1 MWKAILRTTLY
12 LLVQTTTVD
21 ALTVRFDPPNNT
33 IISSSSS
40 IYFESVGATHLCYTT
55 SGILPQCKSGGI
67 NATAGCILGSTKILA
82 ESYTYTTTS
91 ETTARIAA
99 VGCVGLNTTSTV
111 SAVNYDISA
120 SAGIVQFDPSP
131 SSGNV
136 KIGTKIT
143 VSSTKATY
151 LCIATDGT
159 TPTCAD
165 GGICGVG
172 KVHSGDRAEVTIEDG
187 IYTFYSFDV
196 IGCTT
201 KVQGASESAHV
212 QYTTGPV
219 AGKPMFQ
226 IEGDHLN
233 TSTSGSTT
241 IVRSGAK
248 INATSNSSTIV
259 CLRSWLVKS
268 SDDAAASPNTTPP
281 NTTPP
286 TCNIMNGTC
295 GIGSSS
301 DAVSIISSGT
311 TVVSAIGCTL
321 ASDAGT
327 NSLVVQSRYN
337 IGKIVKPVT
346 ASPSKKGKVQ
356 EDTTIYLDSENADL
370 VCWSTDVGFEPND
383 SLCHPDGSACV
394 TNAVKASDAMP
405 NVTTLNVPMTVKVEG
420 CTSVNSMGVTSKS
433 TVGPYEIGPRAAT
446 PRMTVVQDEANL
458 ENGESSE
465 PVAATAGA
473 INIMIKSGDK
483 IQMDSVN
490 SIGICWTHS
499 TGDMEPLRP
508 ECSNDG
514 QSCLSG
520 QFSERTLSSLTK
532 GVNILRTLKLSVVG
546 CANIIPGV
554 GGGQHSVAK
563 NSTYLIVPQL
573 EMPLLTPKRGTK
585 FKNSQG
591 KLIITGNQAIGGF
604 CYVVDKATA
613 TTNDDSI
620 SVCPIQ
626 APECR
631 SNPPENK
638 ADKCINGNYW
648 DVQQEDFTLSVLEDM
663 TICIQTC
670 SSSTTAGL
678 HSLINVGSYSVL
690 TGDKAQLAVLEDI
703 YNTMNGKSGAWIYD
717 WDLESYY
724 CDLDGVECEFICTK
738 DEKTQTEK
746 CQTTHNIVKLNMA
759 YVGLIGTTVDL
770 SGLKYLN
777 ELSLAGNQ
785 ISGNLPTFGAF
796 ESLSKLKL
804 FYNKYDGKIPD
815 DIGSKLLN
823 IQELDLDHNQLT
835 GTIPDSISKLVKLKS
850 LDLSHNQLSGKI
862 PPGLGEL
869 TQLTKLD
876 LSNNNFEGDVP
887 ISLGN
892 LTNLKKLNLDS
903 NENLNIVLSD
913 EVCDRTKQCMPPV
926 DEDAASQRSVL
937 AILSLVLSLS
947 TWWIMM

>member
-1 MWKAILRTTLY
+1 MWKAILRSTLY

-281 NTTPP
+281 

-311 TVVSAIGCTL
+311 TVVSVVSVQIALLYNHGII
-321 ASDAGT
+321 
-327 NSLVVQSRYN
+327 LVR
-337 IGKIVKPVT
+337 
-346 ASPSKKGKVQ
+346 
-356 EDTTIYLDSENADL
+356 
-370 VCWSTDVGFEPND
+370 
-383 SLCHPDGSACV
+383 
-394 TNAVKASDAMP
+394 
-405 NVTTLNVPMTVKVEG
+405 
-420 CTSVNSMGVTSKS
+420 
-433 TVGPYEIGPRAAT
+433 
-446 PRMTVVQDEANL
+446 
-458 ENGESSE
+458 
-465 PVAATAGA
+465 
-473 INIMIKSGDK
+473 
-483 IQMDSVN
+483 
-490 SIGICWTHS
+490 
-499 TGDMEPLRP
+499 
-508 ECSNDG
+508 
-514 QSCLSG
+514 
-520 QFSERTLSSLTK
+520 LSS
-532 GVNILRTLKLSVVG
+532 
-546 CANIIPGV
+546 P
-554 GGGQHSVAK
+554 
-563 NSTYLIVPQL
+563 
-573 EMPLLTPKRGTK
+573 
-585 FKNSQG
+585 
-591 KLIITGNQAIGGF
+591 
-604 CYVVDKATA
+604 
-613 TTNDDSI
+613 
-620 SVCPIQ
+620 
-626 APECR
+626 
-631 SNPPENK
+631 
-638 ADKCINGNYW
+638 
-648 DVQQEDFTLSVLEDM
+648 
-663 TICIQTC
+663 
-670 SSSTTAGL
+670 
-678 HSLINVGSYSVL
+678 
-690 TGDKAQLAVLEDI
+690 
-703 YNTMNGKSGAWIYD
+703 
-717 WDLESYY
+717 
-724 CDLDGVECEFICTK
+724 
-738 DEKTQTEK
+738 
-746 CQTTHNIVKLNMA
+746 
-759 YVGLIGTTVDL
+759 
-770 SGLKYLN
+770 
-777 ELSLAGNQ
+777 
-785 ISGNLPTFGAF
+785 
-796 ESLSKLKL
+796 
-804 FYNKYDGKIPD
+804 
-815 DIGSKLLN
+815 
-823 IQELDLDHNQLT
+823 
-835 GTIPDSISKLVKLKS
+835 
-850 LDLSHNQLSGKI
+850 
-862 PPGLGEL
+862 
-869 TQLTKLD
+869 
-876 LSNNNFEGDVP
+876 
-887 ISLGN
+887 
-892 LTNLKKLNLDS
+892 
-903 NENLNIVLSD
+903 
-913 EVCDRTKQCMPPV
+913 
-926 DEDAASQRSVL
+926 
-937 AILSLVLSLS
+937 
-947 TWWIMM
+947 